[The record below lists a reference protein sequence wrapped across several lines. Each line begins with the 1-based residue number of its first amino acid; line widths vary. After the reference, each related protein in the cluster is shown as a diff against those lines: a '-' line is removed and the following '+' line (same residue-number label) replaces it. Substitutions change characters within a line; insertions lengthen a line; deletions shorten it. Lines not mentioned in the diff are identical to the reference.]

1 LERTL
6 PRVVV
11 GLTAALAAEV
21 EQGARAVVHGRLGRV
36 VRAAGTVLLPQ
47 GLRSL
52 DDDVVWF
59 SAETDTDA
67 DALAQHL
74 LAVPGVVAAYVSAP
88 EGPADEAAHDT
99 APAPPTSPI
108 PPLPPTSP
116 TPPTSPKAHP
126 QRTTQPH
133 GIPAEGPP

>member
-1 LERTL
+1 M

-36 VRAAGTVLLPQ
+36 VRAAGTALLPQ

-59 SAETDTDA
+59 SADTDDDTDA
-67 DALAQHL
+67 DAFAQHL
-74 LAVPGVVAAYVSAP
+74 LAVPGVVAAYVSVP
-88 EGPADEAAHDT
+88 EGPPGEVPQRT
-99 APAPPTSPI
+99 AQDPPPRSSATGVAG
-108 PPLPPTSP
+108 PTHTAS
-116 TPPTSPKAHP
+116 T
-126 QRTTQPH
+126 RTTQPH